1 MALRCVFGVMSA
13 TQSPAVVEQLAG
25 LLAPHPVLIHH
36 DFSKR
41 ADFRVSAP
49 NACTIVDPRGTG
61 WGTWGF
67 SEAIFHTL
75 AEAIRLYDFDYFQL
89 LSPTCLPIRPL
100 AEFEAFIKSSSAQ
113 AHIDLLRLDDD
124 DDLLMTFGYRT
135 FAPGNSQ
142 RFRLLRRVRHW
153 YFDNQSQLVQRGALS
168 VLKHAD
174 GPDAKGLG
182 LPARAGLVLTR
193 MARDG
198 ALGPHPFDSRVRP
211 MIGGVFFGARREVCE
226 YLVGRSHDESL
237 LGFIRRLYI
246 VDETLFATLLGNSGF
261 AIGPSNHAVNAFTE
275 TGSPRWIESGD
286 FDRLAQTGRFFA
298 RKFADDPES
307 PMRQRAIRQ
316 VRQSAALHRPAG
328 RLEVPV
334 HEPASAHLT
343 LHAVRPAAAIP
354 HRLQEI
360 VPRQRPQTPR
370 IVFAV
375 MSSQQP
381 DDTVSQ
387 LVDALAPCP
396 VVIHHDFTKRQDFS
410 IVRDHLQ
417 FVPDPKQ
424 TGWGTWGFADAIFHT
439 LEYALE
445 RHDFDYFQLLSPTCL
460 PIRPIADFAA
470 HIAAADCE
478 IQADVMPIDADDDV
492 LMTFGYRTYVRDGTL
507 RFRMMRRARAWY
519 FGDRADLVQM
529 MSLSILRRGLA
540 HQSVFESIA
549 PRTALAFTRMVVDG
563 QIAEHPFGSAL
574 RPMIGS
580 IWFGARR
587 PVCEYLVRLGRDPAV
602 RRYFSR
608 LHVVDETLFPT
619 LLANSPYR
627 VGASNHTISPFDMNG
642 HPRRIEALDV
652 DALRDTGRFF
662 ARKFSDDPTDPVRRR
677 ALALARTEPI
687 LVGGTHVDS
696 GLPSA

>member
-1 MALRCVFGVMSA
+1 MALRCVFAVMSA

-41 ADFRVSAP
+41 ADFAVRAP
-49 NACTIVDPRGTG
+49 NAHTIADPRGTG

-75 AEAIRLYDFDYFQL
+75 AEALRRYDFDYFQL

-100 AEFEAFIKSSSAQ
+100 AEFEAFIKTSSAQ

-135 FAPGNSQ
+135 FAPGTSQ
-142 RFRLLRRVRHW
+142 RFRLLRRARHW
-153 YFDNQSQLVQRGALS
+153 YFDGRSELVQRGSLS
-168 VLKHAD
+168 VLRRLD
-174 GPDAKGLG
+174 QPDARTLG
-182 LPARAGLVLTR
+182 LAARTGLTLTR
-193 MARDG
+193 MARDA
-198 ALGPHPFDSRVRP
+198 ALGPHPFDARLRP

-226 YLVGRSHDESL
+226 YLVGRSHDESM
-237 LGFIRRLYI
+237 LGFIRRLHL

-275 TGSPRWIESGD
+275 SGSPRWIEPGD
-286 FDRLAQTGRFFA
+286 FDRIVATGRFFA
-298 RKFADDPES
+298 RKFADDPDA
-307 PMRQRAIRQ
+307 PMRQKAIER
-316 VRQSAALHRPAG
+316 VRQPASPHARAALEPRSREPAAPAMTRPAT
-328 RLEVPV
+328 P
-334 HEPASAHLT
+334 P
-343 LHAVRPAAAIP
+343 P
-354 HRLQEI
+354 RLQVI
-360 VPRQRPQTPR
+360 MASPRAPAPR
-370 IVFAV
+370 IVFGL

-381 DDTVSQ
+381 DTTVAQ
-387 LVDALAPCP
+387 LADALRPYP
-396 VVIHHDFTKRQDFS
+396 VVIHHDFTKRPIFS
-410 IVRDHLQ
+410 IERDHVQL
-417 FVPDPKQ
+417 VPDPKQ

-439 LEYALE
+439 LEYALDH
-445 RHDFDYFQLLSPTCL
+445 HDLDYFQLLSPTCL
-460 PIRPIADFAA
+460 PIRPMAEFAA
-470 HIAAADCE
+470 HVAGATCE
-478 IQADVMPIDADDDV
+478 IQADVMPVDNDDDV
-492 LMTFGYRTYVRDGTL
+492 LMTFGYRTYIRDGTL

-540 HQSVFESIA
+540 QQSVFGSIA

-580 IWFGARR
+580 IWFGATR
-587 PVCEYLVRLGRDPAV
+587 PVCEYLVKLGHDPAV
-602 RRYFSR
+602 RNYFSR

-619 LLANSPYR
+619 LLANSRYR
-627 VGASNHTISPFDMNG
+627 IGPSNHTISPFDMNG
-642 HPRRIEALDV
+642 HPRRIEAHDV
-652 DALRDTGRFF
+652 DALRNTGRFF

-687 LVGGTHVDS
+687 LVGGSHVDS
-696 GLPSA
+696 GLPPA

>member
-25 LLAPHPVLIHH
+25 LLSPHPVLIHH

-41 ADFRVSAP
+41 ADFGVHAP
-49 NACTIVDPRGTG
+49 NAHTIADPRGTG

-75 AEAIRLYDFDYFQL
+75 AEALRRFDFDYFQL

-100 AEFEAFIKSSSAQ
+100 AEFEAFIRTSSAQ

-135 FAPGNSQ
+135 FAPGKSQ

-168 VLKHAD
+168 VLKRSD
-174 GPDAKGLG
+174 GPVAPRLS
-182 LPARAGLVLTR
+182 LPARTGLALTR

-198 ALGPHPFDSRVRP
+198 ALGPHPFDLRVRP

-226 YLVGRSHDESL
+226 YLLGRSHDESL
-237 LGFIRRLYI
+237 LGFVRRLYI
-246 VDETLFATLLGNSGF
+246 VDETLFSTLLGNSGF

-275 TGSPRWIESGD
+275 TGSPRWIEPGD
-286 FDRLAQTGRFFA
+286 FDRLAATGRFFA
-298 RKFADDPES
+298 RKFADDPDS
-307 PMRQRAIRQ
+307 PMRQRAIAL
-316 VRQSAALHRPAG
+316 VRQPATLHRPAARG
-328 RLEVPV
+328 MPV
-334 HEPASAHLT
+334 RDAASAGLT
-343 LHAVRPAAAIP
+343 PHPRDAAPATP
-354 HRLQEI
+354 PRLQG
-360 VPRQRPQTPR
+360 VAPLHHPQAPR
-370 IVFAV
+370 IVFGL

-381 DDTVSQ
+381 DTTVSQ

-396 VVIHHDFTKRQDFS
+396 VVIHHDFTKRRDFS
-410 IVRDHLQ
+410 IVRDHVQ

-439 LEYALE
+439 LEYALDH
-445 RHDFDYFQLLSPTCL
+445 HDFDYFQLLSPTCL
-460 PIRPIADFAA
+460 PIRPIAEFAA
-470 HIAAADCE
+470 HIAGATCE
-478 IQADVMPIDADDDV
+478 IQADVMPVDADNDV

-507 RFRMMRRARAWY
+507 RFRMMRRARGWY
-519 FGDRADLVQM
+519 FGDQADLVQI
-529 MSLSILRRGLA
+529 MSLSILRRCLA

-587 PVCEYLVRLGRDPAV
+587 PVCEYLVKLGRDPAV
-602 RRYFSR
+602 RRYFSH

-619 LLANSPYR
+619 LLANSPFR
-627 VGASNHTISPFDMNG
+627 VGASNHIISPFDMNG
-642 HPRRIEALDV
+642 HPRRIEAQDV
-652 DALRDTGRFF
+652 DALRYTGRFF
-662 ARKFSDDPTDPVRRR
+662 ARKFPDDPADPVRCR
-677 ALALARTEPI
+677 ALALASAEPS
-687 LVGGTHVDS
+687 LVGGSHVDS
-696 GLPSA
+696 GLPPA